1 MQRWPVPN
9 SIGIIFIFLLILG
22 INTAI
27 ASEQD
32 STAVQ
37 RLDVVVEKTILHEN
51 SSWTQG
57 LLINDG
63 YLYESTGKYGESSL
77 QKVNMSTGV
86 IEKVFNHNESIF
98 AEGLTFYDDKLI
110 QLTYL
115 SNIAF
120 VFDID
125 TFEIVNTLNF
135 TGEGW
140 GICTMP
146 EYFVMSNGTNQLGL
160 RDLVTFELIE
170 VVNVTKNGTP
180 VLYLNELECVENS
193 VYSNVWLTDEIV
205 LIDIKTGNVTSSI
218 NAEGLLNESMY
229 EQADVLNG
237 IAYDINNSE
246 FWITGKYW
254 PYYYQVSFELND
266 TLTNPNS
273 NNNSEHLENKEPD
286 NESNVF
292 DSNIFIYSL
301 IGILFV
307 CIIIWIID
315 LKLRVKSEKTQV
327 QEGGGE

>member
-9 SIGIIFIFLLILG
+9 SIGIILVFLLILG

-27 ASEQD
+27 ASEQN
-32 STAVQ
+32 SSSVQ

-51 SSWTQG
+51 GSWTQG
-57 LLINDG
+57 LLINEG

-77 QKVNMSTGV
+77 KKVNMSTGE

-98 AEGLTFYDDKLI
+98 AEGLTFNDNKLI

-115 SNIAF
+115 SNVAF

-125 TFEIVNTLNF
+125 TFEIVNTLNY

-140 GICTMP
+140 GICTMS

-160 RDLVTFELIE
+160 RDLVTFELIG

-180 VLYLNELECVENS
+180 IPYLNELECVENS
-193 VYSNVWLTDEIV
+193 VYSNVWLTDEII
-205 LIDIKTGNVTSSI
+205 LIDINTGNVTDSI
-218 NAEGLLNESMY
+218 NAEGLLNESQH

-237 IAYDINNSE
+237 VAFDKNSSE

-266 TLTNPNS
+266 TITSPN
-273 NNNSEHLENKEPD
+273 NDNNSQHVENKELD
-286 NESNVF
+286 KESNVF
-292 DSNIFIYSL
+292 DSKIFIYSL
-301 IGILFV
+301 ISILLV
-307 CIIIWIID
+307 CVVIWIID
-315 LKLRVKSEKTQV
+315 LKLRVNSEKTQV
-327 QEGGGE
+327 QESGGE